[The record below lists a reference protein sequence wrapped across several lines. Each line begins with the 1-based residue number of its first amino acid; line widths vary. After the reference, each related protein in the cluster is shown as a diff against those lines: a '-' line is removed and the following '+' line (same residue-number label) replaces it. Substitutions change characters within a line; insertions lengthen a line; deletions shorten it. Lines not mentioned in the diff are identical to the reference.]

1 MNKRIRKKKAKQQL
15 IRAISGLVEAAE
27 EMLGNRNAGQDR
39 QVFPI
44 SSISKLSGNGSTAL
58 SLSTHRFLKR
68 RELKVK
74 IINTGYMVRAPTPCA
89 YRGRKP
95 HPTTEYRRAAATNAA
110 RGLMTAAVIE
120 N

>member
-27 EMLGNRNAGQDR
+27 EMQREQERRTIQAGISYIKYIEAVRER
-39 QVFPI
+39 QYGI
-44 SSISKLSGNGSTAL
+44 C
-58 SLSTHRFLKR
+58 LSTHHFLKR

-74 IINTGYMVRAPTPCA
+74 TINTGYMVRAPTPCA

-95 HPTTEYRRAAATNAA
+95 HPYN
-110 RGLMTAAVIE
+110 
-120 N
+120 

>member
-27 EMLGNRNAGQDR
+27 EMQREQERRTR

-44 SSISKLSGNGSTAL
+44 SNISKLSGNGSTAL
-58 SLSTHRFLKR
+58 SLSAHHFLKR
-68 RELKVK
+68 RERKVK
-74 IINTGYMVRAPTPCA
+74 SINTGYMVRAPTPCA

-95 HPTTEYRRAAATNAA
+95 HPYN
-110 RGLMTAAVIE
+110 
-120 N
+120 

>member
-27 EMLGNRNAGQDR
+27 ECSGNRNAGQDR

-74 IINTGYMVRAPTPCA
+74 SINTGYMVRAPTPCA
-89 YRGRKP
+89 YRGRNP
-95 HPTTEYRRAAATNAA
+95 HPYKLN
-110 RGLMTAAVIE
+110 TAAQQQQTQRGDL
-120 N
+120 

>member
-1 MNKRIRKKKAKQQL
+1 MNKRIKKKKAKQQL

-27 EMLGNRNAGQDR
+27 EMQREQERRTRQAGISYIKYIEAVRER
-39 QVFPI
+39 QYGIKPC
-44 SSISKLSGNGSTAL
+44 LHTA
-58 SLSTHRFLKR
+58 FLKR

-95 HPTTEYRRAAATNAA
+95 HPYN
-110 RGLMTAAVIE
+110 
-120 N
+120 

>member
-27 EMLGNRNAGQDR
+27 EMQREQERRTRQAGI
-39 QVFPI
+39 FPI

-58 SLSTHRFLKR
+58 CLSTHHFLKR

-95 HPTTEYRRAAATNAA
+95 HPYN
-110 RGLMTAAVIE
+110 
-120 N
+120 